1 MSIIYKYLIRE
12 IFKIFGIVLALVI
25 GIYVFLDFIE
35 KIDNFMEA
43 GLPFSKAFI
52 FFFLN
57 IPFIISQI
65 TPIGILLAVLV
76 VFGLM
81 SKNNEIIALKCG
93 GISIYYLL
101 RPVLTIGI
109 VLIIFLFF
117 VSDVIVPITSVKA
130 NRIWY
135 GEVKKK
141 YFVTS
146 KEMNIWIKEKRL
158 IVHINY
164 YHPKDRAIFGVT
176 INNFDKNF
184 RLIRRVDAKKGI
196 FKDGKWYLYQLLEQN
211 LNLET
216 GDYVVTFHENRAESL
231 EFIPADLSRAIKKP
245 EEMSFKEL
253 FRYVQN
259 VEAEGYD
266 ATTYR
271 VDLQIKI
278 ALPFIAVVMCIV
290 GTGMAVREK
299 IKSGLPMGIT
309 YGLGTAFLYWVSYS
323 FCVSLGYGGVLPPF
337 LAVWTANFVFLCLG
351 FFLLL
356 NAE

>member
-1 MSIIYKYLIRE
+1 MSIIYRYLIRE
-12 IFKIFGIVLALVI
+12 IIKILGIVLTLVI

-43 GLPFSKAFI
+43 GLPFSKAFT
-52 FFFLN
+52 FFLFN

-93 GISIYYLL
+93 GISIYQML

-109 VLIIFLFF
+109 LLSILLFF
-117 VSDVIVPITSVKA
+117 ISDIIVPITSVKA

-141 YFVTS
+141 YSVTS
-146 KEMNIWIKEKRL
+146 KEMNIWIKGNRL

-164 YHPKDRAIFGVT
+164 YHPEDRAIFGVT

-196 FKDGKWYLYQLLEQN
+196 FKDGKWNLYQLLEQN
-211 LNLET
+211 LNPET
-216 GDYVVTFHENRAESL
+216 GDYVVTSHENRAESL
-231 EFIPADLSRAIKKP
+231 EFLPEDLKRVIKKP

-253 FRYVQN
+253 SRYVQKI
-259 VEAEGYD
+259 EAEGYD
-266 ATTYR
+266 ATTLR
-271 VDLQIKI
+271 VNLQTKI

-290 GTGMAVREK
+290 GTGIAVRKK
-299 IKSGLPMGIT
+299 IKGGLPMGVA

-323 FCVSLGYGGVLPPF
+323 FCVSLGYGGVLSPF
-337 LAVWTANFVFLCLG
+337 LAVWTANFVFLCFG
-351 FFLLL
+351 FLLLL